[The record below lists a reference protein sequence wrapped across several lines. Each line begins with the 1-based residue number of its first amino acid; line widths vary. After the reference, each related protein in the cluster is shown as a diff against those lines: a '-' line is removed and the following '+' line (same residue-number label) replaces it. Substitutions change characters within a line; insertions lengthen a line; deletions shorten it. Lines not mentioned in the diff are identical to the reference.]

1 MTTEE
6 LLTKCVNHDRA
17 AWDIFIARYKNLVTK
32 SVRYKMASLGVT
44 FSQNES
50 RDIVQQIFLEL
61 WTKNKL
67 KKLRKAVCLKN
78 WLTIVSLNMTLNY
91 CKEKTFRNS
100 RKLVSLEKDL
110 CRHNS
115 GHEKILLNKFLSD
128 EKFDSSRI
136 LESQERLTAIT
147 REISKLEYRRALILK
162 LNIYHGKTQKDIA
175 GIMNIPAGTVATLI
189 KRSKELL
196 RKNLRKFYENR

>member
-6 LLTKCVNHDRA
+6 LLTKCVNHNRD
-17 AWDIFIARYKNLVTK
+17 AWNIFIKRYKTLVTK
-32 SVRYKMASLGVT
+32 SVRYKMISLGVT

-67 KKLRKAVCLKN
+67 KKLRKAVCLEN
-78 WLTIVSLNMTLNY
+78 WLTIVSLNTTLNY

-100 RKLVSLEKDL
+100 RKLLSLEKDL
-110 CRHNS
+110 CRHNA

-128 EKFDSSRI
+128 EKFDGTRL
-136 LESQERLTAIT
+136 LESHETLRAIT

-175 GIMNIPAGTVATLI
+175 QIMDIPAGTVATLI

-196 RKNLRKFYENR
+196 RTKLREFYENR

>member
-6 LLTKCVNHDRA
+6 LLTKCVNYNRD
-17 AWDIFIARYKNLVTK
+17 AWDIFIKRYKTLVTK
-32 SVRYKMASLGVT
+32 SVRYKMISLGVA

-67 KKLRKAVCLKN
+67 KKLRKTACLEN
-78 WLTIVSLNMTLNY
+78 WLTIISLNITLNY

-100 RKLVSLEKDL
+100 RKSISLEKDL
-110 CRHNS
+110 CRHNE

-128 EKFDSSRI
+128 EKFDGTRL
-136 LESQERLTAIT
+136 LESHETLQAIT
-147 REISKLEYRRALILK
+147 HEISKLEYRRALILK

-196 RKNLRKFYENR
+196 RKKLREFYENR

>member
-6 LLTKCVNHDRA
+6 LLIKCVNHNRA

-32 SVRYKMASLGVT
+32 SVRYKMTSLGVT

-50 RDIVQQIFLEL
+50 RDIVQQIFFEL

-67 KKLRKAVCLKN
+67 KKLRKVVCLKN
-78 WLTIVSLNMTLNY
+78 WLTIVSLNITLNY

-100 RKLVSLEKDL
+100 RKLVSLEKNL
-110 CRHNS
+110 CRDDEK
-115 GHEKILLNKFLSD
+115 HEKNLLRKFLSD
-128 EKFDSSRI
+128 EKYNSARV
-136 LESQERLTAIT
+136 LESYETLEAIK
-147 REISKLEYRRALILK
+147 REISKLEYRRALALK

-175 GIMNIPAGTVATLI
+175 GIMNIPTGTVATLI

-196 RKNLRKFYENR
+196 RENLRTFYENR

>member
-1 MTTEE
+1 MT
-6 LLTKCVNHDRA
+6 
-17 AWDIFIARYKNLVTK
+17 
-32 SVRYKMASLGVT
+32 SLGIT

-67 KKLRKAVCLKN
+67 KKLRKAVCLEN

-110 CRHNS
+110 CRHNA

-128 EKFDSSRI
+128 EKFDSLRL
-136 LESQERLTAIT
+136 LESHETLRAI
-147 REISKLEYRRALILK
+147 RHEISKLKYRRALMLK

-175 GIMNIPAGTVATLI
+175 QIMNIPTGTVATLI

-196 RKNLRKFYENR
+196 RKNLRKFYENH